1 MSRAITVEE
10 RGAASRRWPSG
21 AAAGVKACGFRAI
34 PGVNECKRLIS

>member
-10 RGAASRRWPSG
+10 RGAELHPLGPDA
-21 AAAGVKACGFRAI
+21 VKACGFRAI

>member
-10 RGAASRRWPSG
+10 R
-21 AAAGVKACGFRAI
+21 GVKACGFRAI